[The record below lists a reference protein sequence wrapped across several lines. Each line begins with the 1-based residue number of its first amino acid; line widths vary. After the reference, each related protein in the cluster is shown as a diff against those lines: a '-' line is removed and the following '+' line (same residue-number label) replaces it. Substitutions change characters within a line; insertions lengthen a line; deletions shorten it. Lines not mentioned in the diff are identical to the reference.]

1 MFLTEESLP
10 SPEENLAWD
19 EAILELADTP
29 TEELCSPSSP
39 TSNLELLRV
48 WEMPKVC
55 VVVGRSSRVDQE
67 VQVDSCRKDG
77 IPILRRMS
85 GGASIVAGPGCFMYS
100 VLLSLD
106 RRPECRALDIAHRTV
121 MEKTREGL
129 QRALAIEGV
138 QLPLGIQGVCDLTVN
153 NRKISGNSLRV
164 KRRWLM
170 YHGTL
175 LIDFPLDAISRYLA
189 TPPKQPEYRERRPHE
204 EFVVSL
210 AECIPDRNHF
220 YRLLTQSLS
229 SVWGAN
235 QPWTSHPLHGELSTQ
250 VELWMER
257 RYRDPNW
264 HLSR

>member
-1 MFLTEESLP
+1 MFLAEESLP

-29 TEELCSPSSP
+29 TEEPSSQSSP
-39 TSNLELLRV
+39 TRNLELLRV

-55 VVVGRSSRVDQE
+55 VVVGRSSRIEQE
-67 VQVDSCRKDG
+67 VQLESCRQDG
-77 IPILRRMS
+77 VPVLRRMS

-106 RRPECRALDIAHRTV
+106 RRPECRALDIAHKTV
-121 MEKTREGL
+121 MEKTRDGL
-129 QRALAIEGV
+129 LRALAIHGV
-138 QLPLGIQGVCDLTVN
+138 QLPLGIQGVCDLTIS
-153 NRKISGNSLRV
+153 NRKISGNSLRI

-189 TPPKQPEYRERRPHE
+189 TPPKQPEYRERRTHD

-210 AECIPDRNHF
+210 ADCIPDRTQF
-220 YRLLTQSLS
+220 YRSLTQSLS
-229 SVWGAN
+229 SVWDATS
-235 QPWTSHPLHGELSTQ
+235 PWTSHPFREELSTQ

-257 RYRDPNW
+257 RYRDSNW

>member
-1 MFLTEESLP
+1 MFLAEESLP

-39 TSNLELLRV
+39 ASNLELLRV

-55 VVVGRSSRVDQE
+55 VVVGRSSRIDQE
-67 VQVDSCRKDG
+67 VQLESCRKDS
-77 IPILRRMS
+77 IPVLRRMS

-106 RRPECRALDIAHRTV
+106 LRPECRALDVAHRTV
-121 MEKTREGL
+121 MENTREGL
-129 QRALAIEGV
+129 QRALAIHGV
-138 QLPLGIQGVCDLTVN
+138 HFPLGIQGVCDLTVN

-164 KRRWLM
+164 KRHWLM

-189 TPPKQPEYRERRPHE
+189 IPPKQPDYRERRTHD

-210 AECIPDRNHF
+210 ADSIPDRAHF
-220 YRLLTQSLS
+220 YQSLTRS
-229 SVWGAN
+229 LSEVWGATQSWN
-235 QPWTSHPLHGELSTQ
+235 SHPLHRELPSH
-250 VELWMER
+250 VALWMER
-257 RYRDPNW
+257 RYGDLNW